1 MYANFTSEISR
12 CLKQKHIKKVFEVVL
27 ILTIIKACWL
37 VLKTKNSRP
46 MLSSKCVVCHKKLS
60 RFMKEQRAKRLL
72 SSAGF
77 KTPLN
82 RIMLLG
88 KILF

>member
-1 MYANFTSEISR
+1 
-12 CLKQKHIKKVFEVVL
+12 
-27 ILTIIKACWL
+27 
-37 VLKTKNSRP
+37 

-60 RFMKEQRAKRLL
+60 RFMKEQEAKRLL